1 MENQNPNEPKF
12 PVAHTAGGIHLVE
25 PVVADD
31 TPTID
36 VRLMFAVLRGNMALI
51 AVIVTAA
58 LALALIVTMLQ
69 TPRYTAET
77 TVQINDQTQQVL
89 GKEADDNSSSGDVT
103 SPLDTERFLQTQ
115 MEIVN
120 GRALAERVAQ
130 RLNLIGNAQFYA
142 AMGARPPASDA
153 SAKEQKE
160 AALKLLLDNESG
172 ELPRNTRLATISFTS
187 TDPAFSAK
195 VANTWASEFI
205 QANLQRRY
213 DSSAYARDF
222 ISGQLGEAK
231 AKLEQSERDLNTY
244 ARQAGL
250 IKTRDAAQQGGDTTE
265 TVPNSV
271 TAASL
276 LQLNYAAN
284 QAEQQRMQIEQRW
297 KAVSGPNLLSAP
309 EVLSNTSVATLLTE
323 RAKDEADLQRER
335 AKHLEDHPVV
345 QQLKAQEQ
353 AIDRQISA
361 IAQSVRNSIKQQYDA
376 AVSAEKGLKDQVA
389 GLKGASL
396 EEQDKSVQYNL
407 LARDADTSRSLYE
420 SLLQRYKEL
429 NAAAGISASNIA
441 VIDAADEPIL
451 PSSPKIL
458 RNLAVAFA
466 GGLLL
471 AIGFVVIRHQV
482 DDTVRVPEDIESKL
496 GMPLLGVIP
505 RSASQVPFEDLR
517 DPKSAVSEGYN
528 SLRSALLLST
538 SHGLPRTLLVT
549 SSQPAEGKSTSSLAI
564 GIGIAKL
571 GRRVVLIDVDMR
583 RPSLHAAL
591 DKPNAKGLSSVLAA
605 QASLDEVIQDSPYEN
620 LSVISSGPIPPSPTD
635 LLSSTAMIEM
645 LTALTERFD
654 VVMLDSPP
662 VLGLADAPMLAAMV
676 EGVLLVVQSSR
687 SHRGALRSSLRRLK
701 TARTNVLGAVLTMF
715 DPSKTGNRY
724 STYYG
729 YEYYQYRADAES

>member
-1 MENQNPNEPKF
+1 M
-12 PVAHTAGGIHLVE
+12 
-25 PVVADD
+25 
-31 TPTID
+31 
-36 VRLMFAVLRGNMALI
+36 
-51 AVIVTAA
+51 
-58 LALALIVTMLQ
+58 
-69 TPRYTAET
+69 
-77 TVQINDQTQQVL
+77 
-89 GKEADDNSSSGDVT
+89 
-103 SPLDTERFLQTQ
+103 
-115 MEIVN
+115 
-120 GRALAERVAQ
+120 
-130 RLNLIGNAQFYA
+130 
-142 AMGARPPASDA
+142 
-153 SAKEQKE
+153 
-160 AALKLLLDNESG
+160 
-172 ELPRNTRLATISFTS
+172 
-187 TDPAFSAK
+187 
-195 VANTWASEFI
+195 
-205 QANLQRRY
+205 
-213 DSSAYARDF
+213 
-222 ISGQLGEAK
+222 
-231 AKLEQSERDLNTY
+231 
-244 ARQAGL
+244 
-250 IKTRDAAQQGGDTTE
+250 
-265 TVPNSV
+265 
-271 TAASL
+271 
-276 LQLNYAAN
+276 
-284 QAEQQRMQIEQRW
+284 
-297 KAVSGPNLLSAP
+297 
-309 EVLSNTSVATLLTE
+309 
-323 RAKDEADLQRER
+323 
-335 AKHLEDHPVV
+335 
-345 QQLKAQEQ
+345 
-353 AIDRQISA
+353 
-361 IAQSVRNSIKQQYDA
+361 
-376 AVSAEKGLKDQVA
+376 
-389 GLKGASL
+389 
-396 EEQDKSVQYNL
+396 
-407 LARDADTSRSLYE
+407 
-420 SLLQRYKEL
+420 
-429 NAAAGISASNIA
+429 
-441 VIDAADEPIL
+441 IDAADEPIL